1 MNENYNT
8 EDLLFDD
15 TSEIESYDGETEIVT
30 DVEEIKE
37 MTLSMKKENEK
48 QLANLRNNVLL
59 KLDKRKMVEVEAIS
73 DIMDSIL
80 DTMLS
85 NIVDIKPETALDIKL
100 MSEAY
105 AKLADARQK
114 ATRLDT
120 INGDG
125 TAGKVKLAVR
135 FESSSGS
142 TVETAVEIK
151 EKSLSN

>member
-15 TSEIESYDGETEIVT
+15 TIEIESYDGETEIVT

-59 KLDKRKMVEVEAIS
+59 KLDKRKMVEVKAIS
-73 DIMDSIL
+73 DSMDSIL

-151 EKSLSN
+151 E

>member
-135 FESSSGS
+135 FESNSGS

-151 EKSLSN
+151 E

>member
-1 MNENYNT
+1 MQNKYNDT
-8 EDLLFDD
+8 DDLLFDD
-15 TSEIESYDGETEIVT
+15 TSEVEKYEGETEIVT

-135 FESSSGS
+135 FENSSGS

-151 EKSLSN
+151 E

>member
-15 TSEIESYDGETEIVT
+15 TSEIERYDGETEIVT

-151 EKSLSN
+151 E

>member
-59 KLDKRKMVEVEAIS
+59 KLDKRKMVEVKAIS

-151 EKSLSN
+151 E

>member
-1 MNENYNT
+1 MNNNYNT

-59 KLDKRKMVEVEAIS
+59 KLDKRKMVEVKTIS

>member
-15 TSEIESYDGETEIVT
+15 TSEIERYDGETEIVT

-135 FESSSGS
+135 FESGSGS

-151 EKSLSN
+151 E

>member
-15 TSEIESYDGETEIVT
+15 TSEIERYDGETEIVT

-59 KLDKRKMVEVEAIS
+59 KLDKRKMVEVETIS

-135 FESSSGS
+135 FESGSGS

-151 EKSLSN
+151 E

>member
-15 TSEIESYDGETEIVT
+15 TSEIERYDGETEIVT

-59 KLDKRKMVEVEAIS
+59 KLDKRKMVEVKAIS

-135 FESSSGS
+135 FENSSGS

-151 EKSLSN
+151 E

>member
-15 TSEIESYDGETEIVT
+15 TSEIERYDGETEIVT

-80 DTMLS
+80 DTVLS

-135 FESSSGS
+135 FESGSGS

-151 EKSLSN
+151 E

>member
-8 EDLLFDD
+8 KDLLFDD
-15 TSEIESYDGETEIVT
+15 TSEIERYDGETEIVT

-135 FESSSGS
+135 FESGSGS

-151 EKSLSN
+151 E

>member
-15 TSEIESYDGETEIVT
+15 TSEIERYDGETEIVT

-151 EKSLSN
+151 EW

>member
-15 TSEIESYDGETEIVT
+15 TSENERYDGETEIVT

-59 KLDKRKMVEVEAIS
+59 KLDKHKMVEVEAIS

-151 EKSLSN
+151 E

>member
-48 QLANLRNNVLL
+48 KLANLRNNVLL
-59 KLDKRKMVEVEAIS
+59 KLDKRKMAEVEAIS

-151 EKSLSN
+151 E

>member
-15 TSEIESYDGETEIVT
+15 TSEIERYDGETEIVT

-135 FESSSGS
+135 FESGSGS

-151 EKSLSN
+151 GQ

>member
-15 TSEIESYDGETEIVT
+15 TSEIERYDGETEIVT

-135 FESSSGS
+135 FESGSGS

-151 EKSLSN
+151 G

>member
-1 MNENYNT
+1 
-8 EDLLFDD
+8 
-15 TSEIESYDGETEIVT
+15 
-30 DVEEIKE
+30 
-37 MTLSMKKENEK
+37 
-48 QLANLRNNVLL
+48 
-59 KLDKRKMVEVEAIS
+59 MVEVEAIS

-151 EKSLSN
+151 E

>member
-135 FESSSGS
+135 FESGSGS

-151 EKSLSN
+151 G

>member
-135 FESSSGS
+135 FENSSGS

-151 EKSLSN
+151 E

>member
-135 FESSSGS
+135 FESGSGS

-151 EKSLSN
+151 E

>member
-151 EKSLSN
+151 E

>member
-15 TSEIESYDGETEIVT
+15 TSEIERYDGETEIVT
-30 DVEEIKE
+30 DAEEIKE

-135 FESSSGS
+135 FESGSGS

-151 EKSLSN
+151 E

>member
-1 MNENYNT
+1 MNEDYNT

-48 QLANLRNNVLL
+48 KLANLRNNVLL
-59 KLDKRKMVEVEAIS
+59 KLDKRKMAEVEAIS

-151 EKSLSN
+151 E

>member
-15 TSEIESYDGETEIVT
+15 TSENERYDGETEIVT

-151 EKSLSN
+151 E